1 MAEARQAAPGAE
13 QVPGG
18 IPRGILLVVALGVF
32 LAQLD
37 GTVINV
43 ALPTLS
49 RAFHTPDLSSV
60 QPVITAYLVTS
71 VALLPVLGKLA
82 DSYGRKRLF
91 LAGFSIFAAASL
103 IASFS
108 TSLGMLIALRIVQ
121 AAGGAL
127 LSGTSLAIVAAA
139 SGSRRGESLGRLSL
153 VYALSG
159 LLGPPVGGGLIQ
171 VFGWQSVFWLNV
183 PLGIIGIVAGARL
196 LPPDRRGASAN
207 GRIDVR
213 GAALF
218 ASATALVAAGAA
230 AARTGSLAIGPV
242 AAAWPILV
250 VAGLLAYLLLLSWE
264 RGAARDGVD
273 PLLDV
278 ALLRTPAY
286 GLGLV
291 LAFISNGVTIAL
303 FVLVPFWLTKGWGV
317 GAAAQGLIFLPVALG
332 LGGLAPF
339 AGKRS
344 DTIGARLL
352 TTAGMSAGAVGA
364 LLLACQASDLIWPVT
379 LFAMLLIGASSGLFA
394 APNNSAVLAAAP
406 EGEGAVASSMLSA
419 ARTLGVIVGVS
430 AAGSA
435 FDTLRAGGSA
445 NSAARVLFLIAAALY
460 AINALLCWA
469 IRPAAAPLSADG
481 APAHPVVSGTRR
493 GARPRPIRKVR

>member
-1 MAEARQAAPGAE
+1 MAEARQGAPGAE
-13 QVPGG
+13 QVPRG
-18 IPRGILLVVALGVF
+18 IPRSTLLVVALGVF

-43 ALPTLS
+43 ALPALS

-71 VALLPVLGKLA
+71 VALLPILGKLA
-82 DSYGRKRLF
+82 DRYGRKRLF
-91 LAGFSIFAAASL
+91 LLGFSIFAAASL
-103 IASFS
+103 VAAFS
-108 TSLGMLIALRIVQ
+108 TSLGMLITVRIVQ

-127 LSGTSLAIVAAA
+127 LSGTGLAIVAAA
-139 SGSRRGESLGRLSL
+139 SGSRRGESLGRLSV

-171 VFGWQSVFWLNV
+171 AFGWQAVFWLNV
-183 PLGIIGIVAGARL
+183 PLGILGIVAGTRL
-196 LPPDRRGASAN
+196 LPPDPRGAGTA

-218 ASATALVAAGAA
+218 AAATALVAAGAA

-242 AAAWPILV
+242 SVVWPLLV
-250 VAGLLAYLLLLSWE
+250 ALGLLAYILLLAWE
-264 RGAARDGVD
+264 RRAAGGGVD
-273 PLLDV
+273 PLLDIT
-278 ALLRTPAY
+278 LLRTPAY
-286 GLGLV
+286 GLGLL

-352 TTAGMSAGAVGA
+352 TTAGMSAGAIGA
-364 LLLACQASDLIWPVT
+364 LLLAWQATDLIWPAT
-379 LFAMLLIGASSGLFA
+379 FLAMLLIGASSGLFA

-406 EGEGAVASSMLSA
+406 EGDGAVAGSMLSA
-419 ARTLGVIVGVS
+419 ARTLGVIVGIS

-445 NSAARVLFLIAAALY
+445 NSAARILFLIATALY
-460 AINALLCWA
+460 VLNALLCWA
-469 IRPAAAPLSADG
+469 IRPAVTPVSVGDAPNR
-481 APAHPVVSGTRR
+481 PVVVGTTRS
-493 GARPRPIRKVR
+493 ARPRPVRKTR

>member
-1 MAEARQAAPGAE
+1 MAEAGQAASGAERVPGA
-13 QVPGG
+13 VS
-18 IPRGILLVVALGVF
+18 RSLLLVVALGVF

-37 GTVINV
+37 GTVISV
-43 ALPTLS
+43 ALPTLAK
-49 RAFHTPDLSSV
+49 AFHTPNLSNV

-82 DSYGRKRLF
+82 DRYGRKRLF
-91 LAGFSIFAAASL
+91 LAGFSLFAAASL
-103 IASFS
+103 LASFS

-139 SGSRRGESLGRLSL
+139 SGNRRGESLGRLSV

-171 VFGWQSVFWLNV
+171 TFGWQSVFWLNV
-183 PLGIIGIVAGARL
+183 PLGIIGIAAGARL
-196 LPPDRRGASAN
+196 LPPDRPGAGAGAS
-207 GRIDVR
+207 GRIDAR

-218 ASATALVAAGAA
+218 AAATAIVAAGAS
-230 AARTGSLAIGPV
+230 AARTGALAVGAIMV
-242 AAAWPILV
+242 AWPLLV
-250 VAGLLAYLLLLSWE
+250 VLGLLLYLLLLAWDG
-264 RGAARDGVD
+264 GAAGRGID

-278 ALLRTPAY
+278 SLLRTPAY
-286 GLGLV
+286 GLGLL

-352 TTAGMSAGAVGA
+352 TTAGMLTGAIGA
-364 LLLACQASDLIWPVT
+364 LLLVWQATDLIWPVT
-379 LFAMLLIGASSGLFA
+379 FLAMLLVGASSGLFA
-394 APNNSAVLAAAP
+394 APNTSAVLAAAP
-406 EGEGAVASSMLSA
+406 EGESAVASGMLSA

-435 FDTLRAGGSA
+435 FDTLRAAGSA
-445 NSAARVLFLIAAALY
+445 NSAARVLFLIAAMLY
-460 AINALLCWA
+460 ALNALLCWTV
-469 IRPAAAPLSADG
+469 RPATRPATATGAAG
-481 APAHPVVSGTRR
+481 PVVPVGPRR
-493 GARPRPIRKVR
+493 ARPIRRSR

>member
-1 MAEARQAAPGAE
+1 MAEAGQAASGAERVPGA
-13 QVPGG
+13 VS
-18 IPRGILLVVALGVF
+18 RSLLLVVALGVF

-37 GTVINV
+37 GTVISV
-43 ALPTLS
+43 ALPALAK
-49 RAFHTPDLSSV
+49 AFHTPNLSNV

-82 DSYGRKRLF
+82 DRYGRKRLF
-91 LAGFSIFAAASL
+91 LAGFSLFAAASL
-103 IASFS
+103 LASFS

-139 SGSRRGESLGRLSL
+139 SGSRRGESLGRLSV

-171 VFGWQSVFWLNV
+171 TFGWQSVFWLNV
-183 PLGIIGIVAGARL
+183 PLGIIGIAAGARL
-196 LPPDRRGASAN
+196 LPPDHPGAGVS
-207 GRIDVR
+207 GRIDAG

-218 ASATALVAAGAA
+218 AVATALVAAGAS
-230 AARTGSLAIGPV
+230 AARTGALTVGAV
-242 AAAWPILV
+242 MVAWPLLV
-250 VAGLLAYLLLLSWE
+250 VLGLLLYLLLLAWDG
-264 RGAARDGVD
+264 GAAGRGID

-278 ALLRTPAY
+278 SLLRTPAY
-286 GLGLV
+286 GLGLL

-352 TTAGMSAGAVGA
+352 TTAGMLTGAIGA
-364 LLLACQASDLIWPVT
+364 LLLVWQATDLIWPVT
-379 LFAMLLIGASSGLFA
+379 FLAMLLVGASSGLFA
-394 APNNSAVLAAAP
+394 APNTSAVLAAAP
-406 EGEGAVASSMLSA
+406 EGESAVASGMLSA

-435 FDTLRAGGSA
+435 FDTLRAAGSA
-445 NSAARVLFLIAAALY
+445 NSAARVLFLIAAMLY
-460 AINALLCWA
+460 ALNALLCWTV
-469 IRPAAAPLSADG
+469 RPATRPATATGAAG
-481 APAHPVVSGTRR
+481 PAVPGGPRR
-493 GARPRPIRKVR
+493 ARPIRRSR